1 MKRLMIF
8 FLFALALNA
17 KGADIILDHEDVIK
31 LALERN
37 EQAQISRASIERAL
51 EQIEKAKSSL
61 FPTLNLEY
69 GLARVK
75 TTPNLT
81 PYSDNWNHGGS
92 IGFNQP
98 ISTFGRLSAAIDL
111 AQAQKSKI
119 ENDNIATNAMVK
131 KVAETLYFQALFNK
145 EVLRITKDSYQN
157 TLKNKRALE
166 KRVSYG
172 RISRNENLKM
182 QADVASRKPQ
192 YIEAEKNYLTS
203 LIDLANF
210 LAFEPQTTIEL
221 KGSIEKPIDVSRKL
235 GAQEDFEQ
243 LAQVRSLNQVLTT
256 SKANEQFTKA
266 NYYPNL
272 LLYGSYAPATLTD
285 DFLGDKLVKQENF
298 AMGVKLVFDWPF
310 GGEKINDVAIS
321 RIETKI
327 TELNVKTQKREIRS
341 RYNSLIQQYSSLKEK
356 LSASTDAVKLA
367 ESSYTVAL
375 NSFANGTVSQTQLN
389 DSELLLTQNKIN
401 HVQNYLQLQL
411 LSAELEEIST
421 KGIEG
426 GKI

>member
-1 MKRLMIF
+1 MRKLQ
-8 FLFALALNA
+8 LFILCMLSFGAYAESITLN
-17 KGADIILDHEDVIK
+17 HQDVIK

-37 EQAQISRASIERAL
+37 ERSQISQATLERAL
-51 EQIEKAKSSL
+51 EQISKAKSSL
-61 FPTLNLEY
+61 YPTLSLEY
-69 GLARVK
+69 GVARVK
-75 TTPNLT
+75 NTPNVT
-81 PYSDNWNHGGS
+81 PYSDNWNTGGKVS
-92 IGFNQP
+92 FSQP
-98 ISTFGRLSAAIDL
+98 ISTFGKLSAAIDL
-111 AQAQKSKI
+111 ARAQKSQI
-119 ENDNIATNAMVK
+119 ENDDIATKASVK
-131 KVAETLYFQALFNK
+131 RIAETLFYSALFNK

-166 KRVSYG
+166 KRVSFG

-192 YIEAEKNYLTS
+192 YIEAEKNYQTS

-210 LAFEPQTTIEL
+210 LALDPGTKVELSGNLESSLGTISTL
-221 KGSIEKPIDVSRKL
+221 GSS
-235 GAQEDFEQ
+235 EDFEN
-243 LAQVRSLNQVLTT
+243 LALIRSLNQALTT

-272 LLYGSYAPATLTD
+272 LLYGAYAPSTLNE
-285 DFLGDKLVKQENF
+285 DFMSNKITKQENLTL
-298 AMGVKLVFDWPF
+298 GVKLVFDWPF

-327 TELNVKTQKREIRS
+327 TELNVNSQKREVRS
-341 RYNSLIQQYSSLKEK
+341 RYNDLLQQYNSLREK
-356 LSASTDAVKLA
+356 LAASTEAVKLA

-375 NSFANGTVSQTQLN
+375 NSFANGSVSQTQLN

-401 HVQNYLQLQL
+401 HAQNFLQLQL
-411 LSAELEEIST
+411 LSAELSEIT
-421 KGIEG
+421 TEGVEG